1 MGLLGK
7 LFGGEPERPPLDPAS
22 PVVGRLE
29 KDKAALEGL
38 AKKTQD
44 KLEVVPGD
52 KGLWVFVG
60 KPPSTFGLVWF
71 QDGKEGNLKL
81 LMQEKG
87 LSAAKVQIVSD
98 NLRDAYVRHKEAPRY
113 AWKIGDR
120 QVVVTPSQQ
129 LEADVVG
136 IIRQA

>member
-22 PVVGRLE
+22 PVVSRLE
-29 KDKAALEGL
+29 KDRAALEGL
-38 AKKTQD
+38 ARKTQD

-81 LMQEKG
+81 LMKEKG

-98 NLRDAYVRHKEAPRY
+98 HLRDAYVRHKDAPRY

-120 QVVVTPSQQ
+120 PVVVTPSPQ

-136 IIRQA
+136 IIHEA